1 MPSTD
6 PPVLVRRDGA
16 LLVLI
21 LNRPDRLNAVSL
33 PLYRSL
39 LEALEA
45 ASEDPD
51 LRAVI
56 LTGSG
61 RGFCVGADLKAH
73 GKGRPNRKARETY
86 VHAAQEVNRRI
97 QEHPLPVVAAVNG
110 HAVGAGL
117 ELALSADFA
126 VANESAKLRL
136 PEAALG
142 TFVGGGVTY
151 TLPRRVGLAQA
162 RRLLLLCAFVT
173 GREAAEIGLVDVAV
187 PGGEVMERARS
198 LADEL
203 AGKAPLS
210 LRLIREL
217 LGRAHRLDRGEAL
230 DEEARALLRCME
242 TADWE
247 EGVRA
252 YHEEREPRFTGE

>member
-6 PPVLVRRDGA
+6 PPLLVRRDGV
-16 LLVLI
+16 LLVLT

-33 PLYRSL
+33 PLYRAL
-39 LEALEA
+39 LDALETGA
-45 ASEDPD
+45 GDPN
-51 LRAVI
+51 LRAVV

-73 GKGRPNRKARETY
+73 GEGRPDRTTRETY
-86 VHAAQEVNRRI
+86 VEAAQEVNRRI

-126 VANESAKLRL
+126 VAREDAKLRL

-151 TLPRRVGLAQA
+151 TLPRRVGLAEA
-162 RRLLLLCAFVT
+162 RRLLLLCPFLS
-173 GREAAEIGLVDVAV
+173 GREAAEIGLVDEAV
-187 PGGEVMERARS
+187 PGGEVVERARA
-198 LADEL
+198 LALEL
-203 AGKAPLS
+203 AEKAPLPV
-210 LRLIREL
+210 RLIKEL
-217 LGRAHRLDRGEAL
+217 LGRSQWLDRGEAL
-230 DEEARALLRCME
+230 DAEARALLRCME
-242 TADWE
+242 TSDWE

-252 YHEEREPRFTGE
+252 FHEDREPRFTGE